1 MLRRKPFKSLI
12 SRVRGAFRPLLPPG
26 TGQALPAFPCQIR
39 AGLDTRP
46 PMARSRW
53 LATRRLKGYA
63 DLRLLGYGR
72 TSSARTRQ

>member
-39 AGLDTRP
+39 AGFGHP
-46 PMARSRW
+46 A
-53 LATRRLKGYA
+53 A
-63 DLRLLGYGR
+63 DG
-72 TSSARTRQ
+72 T